1 MEISSHRIL
10 KNAFL
15 ALSAFGVWS
24 LPSSLSAI
32 ASNSRNA
39 INARYEGLAGV
50 NLGLGG
56 SPIDV
61 ALNPANLSLTKGKKV
76 EFGLGGTYATVKFQ
90 DRFLDDDPNS
100 NYSNSKTRS
109 SAGPAPYLALKL
121 PVTDSIDYGFA
132 AFVYGG
138 VNGAAEKIDR
148 NTPNGESVNQWAG
161 VNLPGALGAGRRIQE
176 TSENRG
182 VFIKAVNGLSVKL
195 GNLSIGGSLEVNYAR
210 QTRSIKYYDASG
222 SFEIPGQ
229 GVSYESRS
237 NALALSGI
245 LGLNY
250 RFSDWFRVGYSY
262 QTRTSFPFDGTYT
275 FNQNDPNYYR
285 STGVSYQ
292 FNLPEKHGLGFAFGP
307 ENLKVGI
314 DFVYS
319 NYVTYLKNIHQH
331 LGDSW
336 YPSPQGKTAN
346 VIGHLN
352 YRDQW
357 AALIGLEHKITPE
370 WTYRLGY
377 SYNSPIVSPNAANGA
392 QGIVLTFNQV
402 VAAGFSYLTGPW
414 SFDFGFSYFLPGKSL
429 EGGKGTDW
437 ALTHAINGP
446 NEKNFVGYSYNVQA
460 INSIGIN
467 FGATRSFD

>member
-1 MEISSHRIL
+1 MMI
-10 KNAFL
+10 APAVL
-15 ALSAFGVWS
+15 AAPV
-24 LPSSLSAI
+24 SLSAI

-50 NLGLGG
+50 NTGLGG

-76 EFGLGGTYATVKFQ
+76 EFGLGATFATVKFQ
-90 DRFLDDDPNS
+90 DRFLDNDPNS
-100 NYSNSKTRS
+100 NYENSKTRS
-109 SAGPAPYLALKL
+109 TGGPAPYLALKL
-121 PVTDSIDYGFA
+121 PVTETIDYGFA
-132 AFVYGG
+132 AYVYGG

-148 NTPNGESVNQWAG
+148 NTPDGQSVNQWSG
-161 VNLPGALGAGRRIQE
+161 LNLPGALGNGRRIKE
-176 TSENRG
+176 TSENQG
-182 VFIKAVNGLSVKL
+182 VFIKAVNGLSWKI
-195 GNLSIGGSLEVNYAR
+195 GNLSLGASLELNYAR
-210 QTRSIKYYDASG
+210 QSRSIKYYDASG

-229 GVSYESRS
+229 GVSYESRK
-237 NALALSGI
+237 NALAFGGI
-245 LGLNY
+245 LGFNY
-250 RFSDWFRVGYSY
+250 TFTDWFRFGYSY
-262 QTRTSFPFDGTYT
+262 QAKTSFPFDGTYT
-275 FNQNDPNYYR
+275 VNQGNPNYYR
-285 STGVSYQ
+285 STPVSYQ
-292 FNLPEKHGLGFAFGP
+292 FNLPEKHSIGFAIGP
-307 ENLKVGI
+307 ENFKVGI

-319 NYVTYLKNIHQH
+319 NYGSYLKNVHQH

-346 VIGHLN
+346 VTGHLN

-357 AALIGLEHKITPE
+357 AALIGLEHKISPE

-377 SYNSPIVSPNAANGA
+377 SYNSPIVSPNGLNGA

-402 VAAGFSYLTGPW
+402 VAAGFSYATGPW
-414 SFDFGFSYFLPGKSL
+414 SFDFGLSYFLPGKKVD
-429 EGGKGTDW
+429 GGRGTDW

-446 NEKNFVGYSYNVQA
+446 NEKNFAGYSYSTQA